1 MRQSDSDASSD
12 DDVLLQPL
20 TPVGPTPPLSDPAQ
34 PTAWLLTPLSPTQ
47 PLSDPAQ
54 STARL
59 LTPVGPPHPFQTLL
73 SGLGPHLL
81 HHQAI
86 HNLVSSNTSYNIQK
100 LGKLGGFRDHAVD

>member
-20 TPVGPTPPLSDPAQ
+20 TPLC
-34 PTAWLLTPLSPTQ
+34 PTQ

-73 SGLGPHLL
+73 SVHFKWLGPPSV
-81 HHQAI
+81 AP
-86 HNLVSSNTSYNIQK
+86 SSHTKSSLFQY
-100 LGKLGGFRDHAVD
+100 L